1 MSIDKTKFGGIFT
14 ALLTPFDENNNI
26 NAKELEKLIEFNLK
40 MGVKGFYVC
49 GSTGEAFLLSTDE
62 RKYVMDIVK
71 DTAPESTLIAHIG
84 SVNEAE
90 ATELGKHA
98 NKLSYDLVSSVA
110 PYYYNF
116 SFNEI
121 KNYYYRLADSSAL
134 QMLVYHIPAF
144 SGVKMGISEMSQFL
158 SDDRFA
164 GIKYTS
170 NDFFT
175 MEQCKTAFPDK
186 ILYNG
191 YDEMCLAGLSMG
203 ADGAIGS
210 TYNFMADKFV
220 NIYNLMQEGKISEAQ
235 VIQKEANKLIAVLIK
250 NGVMQS
256 EKEILNLLGFNMG
269 ICRKP
274 FGELT
279 SEQKESV
286 KNEILPFVHSW

>member
-1 MSIDKTKFGGIFT
+1 MAIDKAKFGGIFT

-121 KNYYYRLADSSAL
+121 KNYYYRLADASAL

-175 MEQCKTAFPDK
+175 MEQCKTAFSDK

-279 SEQKESV
+279 AEQKESV
-286 KNEILPFVHSW
+286 KNEILPFVHS